1 MILSKNS
8 FCLSLLLFFCLNFAY
23 AQRPI
28 FINYTVDTTDAL
40 ANKALHFY
48 INYLNDFK
56 DDTLP
61 EMSKYWS
68 AEDCKRYKIPDQ
80 MIYSLVGD
88 YPTYNL
94 SRNRSIIYIR
104 PDSNVIQ
111 LKTHFYDVD
120 TSGEIYTVCIT
131 NHYVKVE
138 SENNIYFINPLAV
151 NGRFWQT
158 EKRENITFFF
168 PAYHHFNASKA
179 DSLIQQ
185 IQHLEKDWALK
196 PINIRYY
203 FANTNEE
210 LHKLKGFDYS
220 LMMGNRDKPSGIA
233 DNKDNIVYCGGLG
246 ENYFHEVVHIYL
258 NSLFPKS
265 PLGEGIA
272 VFYGGSMGKSLSWHS
287 ARLKAYLLNHPETN
301 LNKLEEFRFMDSST
315 NPYYTILGLLC
326 ETAYRK
332 DGVKGLKRMMN
343 YDSLDTL
350 FEKEFGIKP
359 EQKNDFLRNL
369 INTF

>member
-1 MILSKNS
+1 
-8 FCLSLLLFFCLNFAY
+8 
-23 AQRPI
+23 
-28 FINYTVDTTDAL
+28 
-40 ANKALHFY
+40 
-48 INYLNDFK
+48 
-56 DDTLP
+56 
-61 EMSKYWS
+61 
-68 AEDCKRYKIPDQ
+68 
-80 MIYSLVGD
+80 
-88 YPTYNL
+88 
-94 SRNRSIIYIR
+94 
-104 PDSNVIQ
+104 
-111 LKTHFYDVD
+111 
-120 TSGEIYTVCIT
+120 
-131 NHYVKVE
+131 
-138 SENNIYFINPLAV
+138 
-151 NGRFWQT
+151 
-158 EKRENITFFF
+158 
-168 PAYHHFNASKA
+168 
-179 DSLIQQ
+179 
-185 IQHLEKDWALK
+185 
-196 PINIRYY
+196 
-203 FANTNEE
+203 
-210 LHKLKGFDYS
+210 
-220 LMMGNRDKPSGIA
+220 MMGNRDKPSGIA

-258 NSLFPKS
+258 NSLYPKS

-343 YDSLDTL
+343 YDSLDTI